1 MTDRARILYAEDDG
15 DIAALVQMTLGF
27 HGFDVEVCP
36 DGETVLRRLR
46 AGPRP
51 AVLICDVM
59 MPGKTGLDV
68 IGELRADP
76 DLVDLPVLMLSA
88 LARESERQQ
97 IRRAG
102 ATGLLTKPFDCEELA
117 ALVTDMAS
125 GRAAVAD
132 GEAAS

>member
-1 MTDRARILYAEDDG
+1 MMTDGARILYAEDDG
-15 DIAALVQMTLGF
+15 DIAALVQLTLGF

-36 DGETVLRRLR
+36 DGAAVLERLR
-46 AGPRP
+46 SGPRP

-59 MPGKTGLDV
+59 MPRKSGLEV
-68 IGELRADP
+68 LTELRADP
-76 DLVDLPVLMLSA
+76 DLADLPVLMLSA

-117 ALVTDMAS
+117 ALVADMAAEGTRS
-125 GRAAVAD
+125 
-132 GEAAS
+132 